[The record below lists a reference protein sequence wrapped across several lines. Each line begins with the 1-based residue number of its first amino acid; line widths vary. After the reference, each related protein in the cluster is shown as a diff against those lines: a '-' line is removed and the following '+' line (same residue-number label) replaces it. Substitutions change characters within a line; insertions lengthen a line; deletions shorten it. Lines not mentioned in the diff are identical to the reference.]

1 MPNKK
6 SAEKE
11 LRKSVKRNAANKK
24 VKAVMK
30 KAIKTNNKALAAG
43 EKLSAESLNLS
54 AKAIDKAA
62 KKGVIKKNTA
72 ARYKSRLQKRVNKSS
87 K

>member
-11 LRKSVKRNAANKK
+11 LRKSVKRQKDNNIVKAKTKALIKETKKAVEEKDTK
-24 VKAVMK
+24 VKDNF
-30 KAIKTNNKALAAG
+30 NNVI
-43 EKLSAESLNLS
+43 
-54 AKAIDKAA
+54 KAIDKLA

-72 ARYKSRLQKRVNKSS
+72 ARKKSRLQKKINTI
-87 K
+87 